1 MHFLKGFMMV
11 YICDDFGVNSTFL
24 SEVNE
29 AGRSYITPSPHK
41 ANPKQPTENR
51 VNRNITGEISRI

>member
-1 MHFLKGFMMV
+1 MMV

-41 ANPKQPTENR
+41 TSPKQPTENR